1 MWLAISTITLLAAIA
16 FGVGAWA
23 VQVER

>member
-1 MWLAISTITLLAAIA
+1 MWLAISTITLLTAIA